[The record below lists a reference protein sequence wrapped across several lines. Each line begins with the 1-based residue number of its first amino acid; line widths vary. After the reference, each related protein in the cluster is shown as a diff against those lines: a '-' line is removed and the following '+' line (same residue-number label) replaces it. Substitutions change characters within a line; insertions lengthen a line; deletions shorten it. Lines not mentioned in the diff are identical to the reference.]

1 MWRKIE
7 KPEAIP
13 VRLSEG
19 DECYYARRYVSGGKF
34 GASEANQLIR
44 NFKKPPDRRSKV
56 EWKYKVHAIEQFAAE
71 LGQFIERGSLC
82 AIPGSKRRD
91 DRAYDS
97 RLDDVLD
104 ILSSRNRQIIVERPF
119 EVTVSH
125 RATHDGGERSAE
137 SFYAML
143 RWTGFKKKPR
153 DVILIDDV
161 ITTGCHFKA
170 CQRMIQER
178 FPRVKVYGVFW
189 AKVFWIR
196 VFPASVF
203 LRESA
208 PARRQRTADCVR
220 FNRESP

>member
-1 MWRKIE
+1 LWRKIE

-44 NFKKPPDRRSKV
+44 DFKKPPDRRSKV
-56 EWKYKVHAIEQFAAE
+56 EWRYKVHAIEQFAAE

-137 SFYAML
+137 SFYEML
-143 RWTGFKKKPR
+143 NWTGFKTNPE
-153 DVILIDDV
+153 DIVFIDDV
-161 ITTGCHFKA
+161 ITTGAHFKA
-170 CQRMIQER
+170 CQRLIQEHC
-178 FPRVKVYGVFW
+178 PGLKVYGVFW
-189 AKVFWIR
+189 AKIIW
-196 VFPASVF
+196 P
-203 LRESA
+203 
-208 PARRQRTADCVR
+208 RRGTGKFRKKR
-220 FNRESP
+220 SFIPMILNKSGHK